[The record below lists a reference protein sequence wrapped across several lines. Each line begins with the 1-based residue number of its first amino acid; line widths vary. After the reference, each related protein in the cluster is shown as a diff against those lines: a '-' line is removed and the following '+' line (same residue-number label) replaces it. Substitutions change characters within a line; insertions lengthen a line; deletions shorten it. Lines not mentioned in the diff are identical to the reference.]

1 MRTTFKHHNKLGKD
15 IIKTT
20 ESQAKW
26 VEKHHS
32 AELRIKPAGRT
43 T

>member
-26 VEKHHS
+26 VKNIILQNS
-32 AELRIKPAGRT
+32 A
-43 T
+43 